1 MPAVLDRPAAA
12 AASETAS
19 ETDALTPANAG
30 LTPGRKAQ
38 FERDGYLVL
47 RGLFSPAEAA
57 AFRDA
62 FMRANAGGPVPGLSA
77 IGEGVASPS
86 DPLAF
91 YPRMMNPHLQPARE
105 VGALARG
112 FLLDPRLEPV
122 LTALLGEEPLGVQTM
137 FYFKPAGAR
146 GQELHQDNFY
156 LRVKPGTCLAAWLAV
171 DDVDA
176 GNGGMKVV
184 PGSHHEAVACP
195 QQADPAVSFTADYV
209 PVPEGM
215 EAVPC
220 DMKAGDVLFFNGS
233 LIHGSTPNT
242 SADRFRCSLIAHYV
256 PRHSQ
261 ELSDWYRSPLTFGGE
276 VVEIPLA
283 TGGGP
288 CGTGQAGAMAPH

>member
-1 MPAVLDRPAAA
+1 MPELMNRPAQ
-12 AASETAS
+12 
-19 ETDALTPANAG
+19 NAG
-30 LTPGRKAQ
+30 LTEEGKAQ
-38 FERDGYLVL
+38 FDRDGFLVL

-57 AFRDA
+57 AIRDA
-62 FMRANAGGPVPGLSA
+62 FMAENADGPVPGLSS
-77 IGEGVASPS
+77 IGEGVTDPA

-91 YPRMMNPHLQPARE
+91 YPRMMNPHSQPGRAVGRIARE
-105 VGALARG
+105 
-112 FLLDPRLEPV
+112 FLLDARLEPV
-122 LTALLGEEPLGVQTM
+122 LTGLLGEEPVGVQTM

-184 PGSHHEAVACP
+184 PGSHREEVACP
-195 QQADPAVSFTADYV
+195 QKADAAVSFTTDYV

-215 EAVPC
+215 EAVHC
-220 DMKAGDVLFFNGS
+220 EMKAGDVLFFNGS

-242 SADRFRCSLIAHYV
+242 SADRFRRSLIAHYV

-261 ELSDWYRSPLTFGGE
+261 ELSPWYRSPLTFDGA
-276 VVEIPLA
+276 VVEIAEA

-288 CGTGQAGAMAPH
+288 CGAASAAMGPH